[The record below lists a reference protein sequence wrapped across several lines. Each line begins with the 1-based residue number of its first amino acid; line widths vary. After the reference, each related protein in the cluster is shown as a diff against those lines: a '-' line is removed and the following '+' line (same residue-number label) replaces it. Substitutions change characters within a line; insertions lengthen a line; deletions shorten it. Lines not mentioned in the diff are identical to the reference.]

1 MYYSSYQY
9 RVTTG
14 DNKDFFKGAGLLCD
28 LSRKLCMLPAGG
40 KLYCRTMIKSGDM
53 TPNGELTEN
62 PLFGIYIYYTNVAN
76 VVNACVLIKMAGLR
90 PCLRG

>member
-1 MYYSSYQY
+1 MYYSSYQF

-28 LSRKLCMLPAGG
+28 LFRKLCMLPAGG

-53 TPNGELTEN
+53 TPSD
-62 PLFGIYIYYTNVAN
+62 
-76 VVNACVLIKMAGLR
+76 
-90 PCLRG
+90 

>member
-53 TPNGELTEN
+53 TPSD
-62 PLFGIYIYYTNVAN
+62 
-76 VVNACVLIKMAGLR
+76 
-90 PCLRG
+90 